1 MSNGFKIIL
10 DECNTNLTYLNVY
23 KKNHL
28 KQLKNDSKQQDENVP
43 CVNLVEDALQAKANC
58 LKLKKDF
65 NFLLKCLN
73 LFDITCTLYDEAA
86 SSSLSSLRNGDLN
99 LDENTLD
106 DLTNLVLSAQIASIT
121 TSSSDLIIKHQTSY
135 DSKTTQLEPQQQ
147 PTNGNN
153 QNPLLDAQLTQLS
166 IQILDKYLNIIS
178 FLDVKQGQTN
188 LFRNLNAKCI
198 YVMMVHL
205 NKLIQIETDIKMTI
219 DHQDTLLQLIK
230 DLEMFSTKLLKMLR
244 DLFKTKTEASNN
256 KNSMVSFKDFNAKL
270 YYTNGDLFNFL
281 NNGSTHRFFTLLL
294 NLFKTLYTKCNS
306 INSSLSKQ
314 QRASSKLNPNPNQMS
329 IKAATTELHK
339 EIKNIDE
346 SSSDEETIV
355 TSTVTVQENS
365 TKNPDEDPDEY
376 LLIGSW
382 FEDQLLNQNNSGDA
396 NASATLKN
404 NNNINDN
411 VSAPVNNVNDTN
423 SKNDLETQ
431 IGISLKLSDELMKN
445 LLDFIK
451 DLLIND
457 SVFVKEFIKCYSKSQ
472 ANDFCTIVRE
482 LETNIDTNFITETF
496 ITSFYRFIE
505 FLIVRNL
512 LDYEK
517 QDVFICFLNVSC
529 NKEAQGDDTNQ
540 NLFMNKRYLSIL
552 CQIFVFR
559 LKNNSIIEKTKQ
571 QIISIWNSFLK
582 LIEIKI
588 EKRLNENLL
597 YDGKNLFFGSY

>member
-1 MSNGFKIIL
+1 M
-10 DECNTNLTYLNVY
+10 
-23 KKNHL
+23 
-28 KQLKNDSKQQDENVP
+28 NDSKQQDENVP
-43 CVNLVEDALQAKANC
+43 CVNLAEDALQAKANC
-58 LKLKKDF
+58 LKLRKDF

-73 LFDITCTLYDEAA
+73 LFDMTCTLYDEAT
-86 SSSLSSLRNGDLN
+86 SSSLRNGDLN

-121 TSSSDLIIKHQTSY
+121 TSSSDLILKYQTST
-135 DSKTTQLEPQQQ
+135 DSKTSQLEPQQQ
-147 PTNGNN
+147 STSGNN
-153 QNPLLDAQLTQLS
+153 QNPLLEAQLTQLS
-166 IQILDKYLNIIS
+166 IQILDKYFNIIY

-205 NKLIQIETDIKMTI
+205 NKLIQIETDIKMTT
-219 DHQDTLLQLIK
+219 DHQDTMLQLIK

-244 DLFKTKTEASNN
+244 DVFKAKSETSNN
-256 KNSMVSFKDFNAKL
+256 KSSMVFFKDFNVKL

-294 NLFKTLYTKCNS
+294 NLFKTLYTKSNS
-306 INSSLSKQ
+306 INSSSSKQ
-314 QRASSKLNPNPNQMS
+314 ERASSKSNPNQNQTP
-329 IKAATTELHK
+329 IKAGTTELHK

-346 SSSDEETIV
+346 SSSDEETVV
-355 TSTVTVQENS
+355 TPTATAQENV

-382 FEDQLLNQNNSGDA
+382 FEDQLLNQNNSGDT
-396 NASATLKN
+396 NAPSTIKN
-404 NNNINDN
+404 NSNNDN
-411 VSAPVNNVNDTN
+411 VSAPVNSVNDTN
-423 SKNDLETQ
+423 SKNDIETQ
-431 IGISLKLSDELMKN
+431 IGTSLKLSDELMKN

-457 SVFVKEFIKCYSKSQ
+457 SVFVKEFIRCYSKSQ
-472 ANDFCTIVRE
+472 TSDFCTIVSE
-482 LETNIDTNFITETF
+482 LESNIDTNFLSETF

-517 QDVFICFLNVSC
+517 QDVFISCLNVSC
-529 NKEAQGDDTNQ
+529 NKEVHGDDTNQ

-552 CQIFVFR
+552 CQIFVLR
-559 LKNNSIIEKTKQ
+559 LKNNSVIEKTKQ
-571 QIISIWNSFLK
+571 QIISIWDSFLK
-582 LIEIKI
+582 LIEIQI

-597 YDGKNLFFGSY
+597 NDGKNLKIWLFLKLNSDGFKSA